1 VNRKARLIGALVA
14 VPLLVVLGLALG
26 FDPHRVES
34 PLVGAE
40 APAFRLQSLEGEVYD
55 LRALRGT
62 PVVLN
67 FWSTWCPPCLEEH
80 PLFAAAAQRYE
91 GRVQFLGVIYQ
102 DDPEKIRSFGAR
114 WGVWGPALVDPE
126 GEVAIAYGVF
136 GPPETFFI
144 DASGRVVDKVI
155 GAVRPD
161 HLVATLE
168 GML

>member
-1 VNRKARLIGALVA
+1 LVGTVAA
-14 VPLLVVLGLALG
+14 VPLLVVLALALD
-26 FDPHRVES
+26 FDPRFVES
-34 PLVGAE
+34 PLVGAA

-55 LRALRGT
+55 LRELRGK

-67 FWSTWCPPCLEEH
+67 FWSTWCPPCMEEH
-80 PLFAAAAQRYE
+80 PLLTAAAQRYA

-102 DDPEKIRSFGAR
+102 DDPQRIGAFGDRYGA
-114 WGVWGPALVDPE
+114 WGPALVDPN

-144 DASGRVVDKVI
+144 DPDGKIVDKVI
-155 GAVRPD
+155 GAVRAD
-161 HLVATLE
+161 HLFGVLE

>member
-1 VNRKARLIGALVA
+1 MNRKALLVGALVA
-14 VPLLVVLGLALG
+14 VPLLAMLALGLG
-26 FDPHRVES
+26 FDPRFVES
-34 PLVGAE
+34 PLVGAP
-40 APAFRLQSLEGEVYD
+40 APSFRLMSLDGEVWD
-55 LRALRGT
+55 LEELRGT

-80 PLFAAAAQRYE
+80 PLFMTAAQRYA
-91 GRVQFLGVIYQ
+91 GRVQFLGVVYQ
-102 DDPEKIRSFGAR
+102 DDVEKIRTFSER
-114 WGVWGPALVDPE
+114 WGAWGPALVDPD

-144 DASGRVVDKVI
+144 DGGGQVVEKVI

-161 HLVATLE
+161 HLLAMLE